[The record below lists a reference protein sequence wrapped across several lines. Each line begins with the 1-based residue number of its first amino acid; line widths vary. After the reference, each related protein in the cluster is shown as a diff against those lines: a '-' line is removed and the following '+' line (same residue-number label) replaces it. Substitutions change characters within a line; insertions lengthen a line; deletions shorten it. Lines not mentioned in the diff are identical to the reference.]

1 MNNEPPAELQGILT
15 KLNNELRG
23 EATAILWLQP
33 ACTLQDENW
42 RLRLEIGSH
51 TIKHLIPEKADWHTY
66 YLFVVAIKH
75 AYQTGV
81 LDGKERALR
90 SIEKRLEEII
100 R

>member
-1 MNNEPPAELQGILT
+1 MEPPVEFQEILT
-15 KLNNELRG
+15 TINRELRG
-23 EATAILWLQP
+23 EAIATLWLQP

-42 RLRLEIGSH
+42 RLKLDIGGH
-51 TIKHLIPEKADWHTY
+51 TIKHLVPERADWHTY

-100 R
+100 K